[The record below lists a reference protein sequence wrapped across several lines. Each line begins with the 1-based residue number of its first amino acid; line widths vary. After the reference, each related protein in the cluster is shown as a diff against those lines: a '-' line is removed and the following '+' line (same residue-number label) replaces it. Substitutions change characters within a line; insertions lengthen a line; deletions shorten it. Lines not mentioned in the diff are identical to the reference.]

1 MNATKI
7 SPRLRPTKKCWYCLC
22 MMNWISTRRKSPTT
36 SPSTGLGGVNGSIS
50 GSCILSIRMFYVGY
64 SFATCLLL
72 LFFGLYT
79 ISELLIE
86 ILLQLLEMPLGYYG
100 IVYCK

>member
-1 MNATKI
+1 
-7 SPRLRPTKKCWYCLC
+7 
-22 MMNWISTRRKSPTT
+22 MNWISTRRKSPTT

-50 GSCILSIRMFYVGY
+50 GSFLLLIRMLYVGY
-64 SFATCLLL
+64 SFATFLLL

-86 ILLQLLEMPLGYYG
+86 TFLQLLEMPLGYCG

>member
-1 MNATKI
+1 
-7 SPRLRPTKKCWYCLC
+7 
-22 MMNWISTRRKSPTT
+22 MNWISTRRKSPTT

-50 GSCILSIRMFYVGY
+50 GSCFLLIRMLYVGY

-86 ILLQLLEMPLGYYG
+86 IFLQLLEMPLGYCG